1 MLMAA
6 KQEEN
11 KKHRAEANRGK
22 KSSKD
27 SSFCC
32 DICGE
37 NVGMISA
44 ERAATLCLCSRRKIY
59 RWIDEGDLH
68 FKELP
73 DGAVLVCGRSLAKKI
88 EELNVT
94 TNQLKGH

>member
-1 MLMAA
+1 
-6 KQEEN
+6 
-11 KKHRAEANRGK
+11 
-22 KSSKD
+22 
-27 SSFCC
+27 
-32 DICGE
+32 
-37 NVGMISA
+37 MISA

-68 FKELP
+68 FKEFP

-94 TNQLKGH
+94 TNQLNDH